1 MAELPPHS
9 RISLRIDG
17 SGMTIIIPKAA
28 DSSGGGSWAAAAA
41 FAFLTVT
48 FMAQGLLSGNL
59 LWTGAGFFCL
69 LLTGWQML
77 ALRGL
82 PGGKSGQTKLQITP
96 DQLAKITGPANA
108 PQRQQWPRS
117 AVTDVRVDPESD
129 SKPPSLTLHFSDGKP
144 PVCILTGLDP
154 AELNWIAEEIHIKW
168 GLPSTDPVAPAGT

>member
-17 SGMTIIIPKAA
+17 NGVTITIPKAA
-28 DSSGGGSWAAAAA
+28 DSSAGGSWTAAAA

-48 FMAQGLLSGNL
+48 FMTQGLLSGNL

-69 LLTGWQML
+69 LLTGWQMI

-129 SKPPSLTLHFSDGKP
+129 SKPSGLSLHFTDGKP
-144 PVCILTGLDP
+144 PVCILSGFDP
-154 AELNWIAEEIHIKW
+154 DELNWIAEQIHQKW
-168 GLPSTDPVAPAGT
+168 GMAGSESGR

>member
-1 MAELPPHS
+1 
-9 RISLRIDG
+9 
-17 SGMTIIIPKAA
+17 MTIIIPKAA

-82 PGGKSGQTKLQITP
+82 PGGKSG
-96 DQLAKITGPANA
+96 
-108 PQRQQWPRS
+108 
-117 AVTDVRVDPESD
+117 
-129 SKPPSLTLHFSDGKP
+129 
-144 PVCILTGLDP
+144 
-154 AELNWIAEEIHIKW
+154 
-168 GLPSTDPVAPAGT
+168 

>member
-17 SGMTIIIPKAA
+17 NGMTITVPKA
-28 DSSGGGSWAAAAA
+28 DGSSPGGSWAATAA

-48 FMAQGLLSGNL
+48 FIAQGLLSGDL
-59 LWTGAGFFCL
+59 LWTGAGIICF
-69 LLTGWQML
+69 LLTGWQIMI
-77 ALRGL
+77 LRGL
-82 PGGKSGQTKLQITP
+82 PAGKSGQTKLQITP

-117 AVTDVRVDPESD
+117 AVTNIRVDPESD
-129 SKPPSLTLHFSDGKP
+129 SKPAGLSLHFSDGKP
-144 PVCILTGLDP
+144 PVCILSGPDP

-168 GLPSTDPVAPAGT
+168 GLPANDSAAPAAS